1 MHTRLAAV
9 SLLAVLAT
17 PAAAEPPN
25 LSGAWTL
32 NPSRSENLTEK
43 IKAAAGPESMSGGV
57 GWATETWIP
66 WSGGFSEPHRVEMRE
81 FLLASAPALDRVEI
95 EQGAQEIRTTHG
107 ESGVRRFNLERRS
120 AGRSALGGETVS
132 REARWKGAQL
142 ELESKGKD
150 SKLREVLTLD
160 PAGQLTYALRLEHK
174 LLKKPLEVSLVYDR
188 APAR

>member
-9 SLLAVLAT
+9 SLVAVLAT
-17 PAAAEPPN
+17 PAAAEPPE
-25 LSGAWTL
+25 LSGVWKL
-32 NPSRSENLTEK
+32 NPSRSENIAEK

-81 FLLASAPALDRVEI
+81 FLLASAPALETVEI
-95 EQGAQEIRTTHG
+95 EQGAQEIKTIHG
-107 ESGVRRFNLERRS
+107 EAGVRRFNLERRS

-132 REARWKGAQL
+132 RQARWKGAQL
-142 ELESKGKD
+142 ELESKGKE
-150 SKLREVLTLD
+150 SRLQEVLALE
-160 PAGQLTYALRLEHK
+160 PAGPLTYTLRLEHK
-174 LLKKPLEVSLVYDR
+174 LLKKPLELSLVYDR